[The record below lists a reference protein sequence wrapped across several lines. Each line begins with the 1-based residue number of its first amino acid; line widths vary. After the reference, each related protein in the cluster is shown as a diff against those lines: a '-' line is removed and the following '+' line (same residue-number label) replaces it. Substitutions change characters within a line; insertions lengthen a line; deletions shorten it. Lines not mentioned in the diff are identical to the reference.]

1 MKNIFNIYKNNLVK
15 FFRLNTV
22 KIVVTSLVTF
32 IVLFVIS
39 FGLLWFYRD
48 DVSNY
53 IVENYLEKSEILNK
67 KENTVTFKEEEK
79 PKLIDQII
87 KKDEDTVITAV
98 KKARPAVV
106 SIIGY
111 KEVPKYKISYKEESA
126 TDSWGSLIPGFFIQ
140 TPIYTQDGTEKKQI
154 GSGSGFLITSDGL
167 IVTNR
172 HVVSGTATEY
182 KVLLNNGKEY
192 IATILAKDPVLDVA
206 LIKITATGLP
216 YLNLANSD
224 TLEVGQSVVAIGNAL
239 GEFQNTVSAGVIS
252 DLSRSITAN
261 DSSGQQEYLD
271 KVIQTDAAIN
281 PGNSGGPLLN
291 LKGEVVGINVAV
303 AQGSSS
309 IGFSLPINS
318 VKNAIESVK
327 KTGKIVRPYV
337 GVRYITVNDELKKK
351 NNLAVDYGILVQ
363 RGKTTSEV
371 AVIPG
376 SPADKAGIVENDI
389 ILEIDGVKIDENQ
402 SFLYMI
408 RNKKVGDT
416 ISMKIL
422 SNGVYKTVYL
432 VLDAASDGQ

>member
-1 MKNIFNIYKNNLVK
+1 MKNVFYIYKNNLKK
-15 FFRLNTV
+15 FFNFTIV
-22 KIVVTSLVTF
+22 KMVITSVITF
-32 IVLFVIS
+32 IILSAIA
-39 FGLLWFYRD
+39 FGFLWFYQD
-48 DVSNY
+48 KISDY

-67 KENTVTFKEEEK
+67 QNTVAIIKEEEK
-79 PKLIDQII
+79 PKLIDQIM
-87 KKDEDTVITAV
+87 KKDEDTVVTAV

-106 SIIGY
+106 SIVGY
-111 KEVPKYKISYKEESA
+111 QDVPKYSISYQENSI
-126 TDSWGSLIPGFFIQ
+126 IPGFSIKK
-140 TPIYTQDGTEKKQI
+140 PIYTQDGTEKKQVS
-154 GSGSGFLITSDGL
+154 SGSGFIITSDGL

-172 HVVSGTATEY
+172 HVVSGSATEY

-192 IATILAKDPVLDVA
+192 TATVLAKDPVLDVA
-206 LIKITATGLP
+206 LIRISATGLP
-216 YLNLANSD
+216 FLVLADSSL
-224 TLEVGQSVVAIGNAL
+224 LEVGQSVVAIGNAL

-252 DLSRSITAN
+252 DLSRSITAG
-261 DSSGQQEYLD
+261 DSLGQQEYLD

-303 AQGSSS
+303 VQGSSS

-318 VKNAIESVK
+318 VKNAIDSVK
-327 KTGKIVRPYV
+327 KTGKIIRPYV
-337 GVRYITVNDELKKK
+337 GVRYIVVNEELKTK
-351 NNLAVDYGILVQ
+351 NNLLVDYGILVQ
-363 RGKTTSEV
+363 RGKSDTEL

-376 SPADKAGIVENDI
+376 SPADKVGIVENDI

-422 SNGVYKTVYL
+422 SKGVYKTVYL
-432 VLDAASDGQ
+432 VLEVSPDSQ

>member
-1 MKNIFNIYKNNLVK
+1 MGVFNIYKKNLKK
-15 FFRLNTV
+15 FFHFTMV
-22 KIVVTSLVTF
+22 KMVITSIITF
-32 IVLFVIS
+32 IILFAIA
-39 FGLLWFYRD
+39 FGALWFYQD
-48 DVSNY
+48 KISDY
-53 IVENYLEKSEILNK
+53 IVENYLEKSEVLNK
-67 KENTVTFKEEEK
+67 PDTDAIAIIKDVEK
-79 PKLIDQII
+79 PKLIDQIV
-87 KKDEDTVITAV
+87 KKDEDTVISAV

-106 SIIGY
+106 SIVGF
-111 KEVPKYKISYKEESA
+111 KEVPKYSVTYKES
-126 TDSWGSLIPGFFIQ
+126 SPIPGFSIK
-140 TPIYTQDGTEKKQI
+140 TPIYTEDGTEKKQT

-192 IATILAKDPVLDVA
+192 TATVLAKDPVLDVA
-206 LIKITATGLP
+206 LIKINATGLP
-216 YLNLANSD
+216 YLVLADSGL
-224 TLEVGQSVVAIGNAL
+224 LEVGQSVVAIGNAL

-252 DLSRSITAN
+252 DLSRSITAGN
-261 DSSGQQEYLD
+261 NSGQQEYLD

-303 AQGSSS
+303 VQGSSS

-318 VKNAIESVK
+318 VKNAINSVK
-327 KTGKIVRPYV
+327 KTGKIISPYV
-337 GVRYITVNDELKKK
+337 GVRYIVVNSALKTK

-363 RGKTTSEV
+363 KGKDASEP

-376 SPADKAGIVENDI
+376 SPADRAGIVENDI

-408 RNKKVGDT
+408 RGKNVGDT

-422 SNGVYKTVYL
+422 SKGVYKTVHL
-432 VLDAASDGQ
+432 VLDAAPDSQ

>member
-1 MKNIFNIYKNNLVK
+1 MKNVFNIYKNNLIK
-15 FFRLNTV
+15 FFKLNTV
-22 KIVVTSLVTF
+22 KIIITSIITFLVLLG
-32 IVLFVIS
+32 VA
-39 FGLLWFYRD
+39 FGVLWFYRD
-48 DVSNY
+48 NISDY

-67 KENTVTFKEEEK
+67 NNEVIIPKVDDK
-79 PKLIDQII
+79 PKLIDQIV
-87 KKDEDTVITAV
+87 KVEDTVVNAV

-106 SIIGY
+106 SIVGY
-111 KEVPKYKISYKEESA
+111 KEVPKYKISYKEENSF
-126 TDSWGSLIPGFFIQ
+126 LPGFSIQ
-140 TPIYTQDGTEKKQI
+140 TPIYTQDGTEKKET

-172 HVVSGTATEY
+172 HVVSGSATEY

-192 IATILAKDPVLDVA
+192 TATILATDPVLDVA
-206 LIKITATGLP
+206 LIKISATGLP
-216 YLNLANSD
+216 FLTLANSD

-252 DLSRSITAN
+252 DLSRSITAGT
-261 DSSGQQEYLD
+261 SSGQQEYLD

-303 AQGSSS
+303 AQGSSN

-327 KTGKIVRPYV
+327 KTGKISRPYV
-337 GVRYITVNDELKKK
+337 GVRYIVINEELKNK
-351 NNLAVDYGILVQ
+351 NNLSVDYGILVQ
-363 RGKTTSEV
+363 KGKSASEL

-376 SPADKAGIVENDI
+376 SPADRAGIVENDI

-416 ISMKIL
+416 ISMRVL
-422 SNGVYKTVYL
+422 SKGVYKTVYL
-432 VLDAASDGQ
+432 VLDAASDSQ